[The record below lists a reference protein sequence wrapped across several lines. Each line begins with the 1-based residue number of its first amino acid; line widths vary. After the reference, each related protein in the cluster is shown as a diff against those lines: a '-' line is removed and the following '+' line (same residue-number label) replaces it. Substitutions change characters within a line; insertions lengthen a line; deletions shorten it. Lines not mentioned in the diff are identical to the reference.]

1 MKKISIIISIIVMI
15 ISLIPMR
22 SSAVEPVDTVKI
34 YSKGLTD
41 GLLVR
46 DGITRHTYIAVYKKD
61 GKEYPAYCLN
71 RELPGVEEGPQT
83 VKVNELVTNVMVWRV
98 LINGYPYKTL
108 KQLGCN
114 TEAEAYLAT
123 KQAIYCVLEGID
135 VNSYKA
141 VDSDAGRRTLKA
153 LKKIVANAK
162 KSTVSKVSSALTINQ
177 ENSVWRIDKLDSKY
191 VSRTFSVK
199 ANAGFDT
206 YTVSLKNDSIEGIKI
221 ADENNKAKKTFKP
234 NEKFKILIPI
244 TNILKSGSFTI
255 NVAAKVNTKPVLYG
269 KSTVSGLQNYAM
281 TGYTYEDG
289 TGSKSVNYSKNDTR
303 IVIVK
308 KEETS
313 GKVLQGVEFEVLDG
327 NKNQLYAGLKT
338 NSKGQIQIDNLL
350 PGIYYIRETKTL
362 DGYQI
367 YDKLIKVDL
376 ELNEKATVQVINSKE
391 PPEIHI
397 ENKESETSVSD
408 KKSEISVENKKEE
421 VSIDNNKTE
430 ISIDNE
436 DKNINID
443 NNKTETNINNKDE
456 NINVNNNKTDI
467 NVDNKD
473 KNVNIDNNKTD
484 VNIDNKDENINVD
497 NNKTDINVD
506 NKDTNINVDNNKTD
520 VNIDNKNTNVNV
532 DNNETGINIDNKDT
546 NVNVDNNK
554 TDISIDNQD
563 TQINVEN
570 NKQSIKLPK
579 TGM

>member
-22 SSAVEPVDTVKI
+22 SSAVETVNTARI

-83 VKVNELVTNVMVWRV
+83 VNINELVTNVMVWRV

-108 KQLGCN
+108 AELGCN

-123 KQAIYCVLEGID
+123 KQAIYCVLENID
-135 VNSYKA
+135 VNSYTA
-141 VDSDAGRRTLKA
+141 VDSDAGRRTLNA
-153 LKKIVANAK
+153 LKKIVTNAK
-162 KSTVSKVSSALTINQ
+162 KSTASKVSSALTINQ
-177 ENSVWRIDKLDSKY
+177 ENSVWRVDKVDSKY
-191 VSRTFSVK
+191 VSRTFSVT

-244 TNILKSGSFTI
+244 TNILRAGSFTI
-255 NVAAKVNTKPVLYG
+255 NVDAKVNTKPVLYG

-289 TGSKSVNYSKNDTR
+289 TGSKNVNYSKNETR
-303 IVIVK
+303 IIIEK
-308 KEETS
+308 KEENS
-313 GKVLQGVEFEVLDG
+313 GKLLQGVEFEVLDG

-338 NSKGQIQIDNLL
+338 NSKGKIQLDNLL

-408 KKSEISVENKKEE
+408 KKSEISIENKKEE

-436 DKNINID
+436 NNNVNID
-443 NNKTETNINNKDE
+443 NNKTNINIDNKDKNVNVDNNKTDINIDNKDE

-467 NVDNKD
+467 NA
-473 KNVNIDNNKTD
+473 
-484 VNIDNKDENINVD
+484 
-497 NNKTDINVD
+497 
-506 NKDTNINVDNNKTD
+506 
-520 VNIDNKNTNVNV
+520 DNKNTNVNI
-532 DNNETGINIDNKDT
+532 DNNETGINIDNKNT
-546 NVNVDNNK
+546 NINVNNDK
-554 TDISIDNQD
+554 ADISINNED

-570 NKQSIKLPK
+570 SNKNVKLPK

>member
-22 SSAVEPVDTVKI
+22 SNAVEPIDTATI

-61 GKEYPAYCLN
+61 GKEYPAYCMN

-83 VKVNELVTNVMVWRV
+83 VNVNELVTNVMVWRV

-108 KQLGCN
+108 AELGCN

-123 KQAIYCVLEGID
+123 KQAIYCVLEDID
-135 VNSYKA
+135 VNSYTA
-141 VDSDAGRRTLKA
+141 VNSDSGRRTLNA

-177 ENSVWRIDKLDSKY
+177 ENSVWRVDKLDSKY
-191 VSRTFSVK
+191 VSRTFSVT

-221 ADENNKAKKTFKP
+221 TDENNKAKKTFKS

-244 TNILKSGSFTI
+244 TNIVKDGGFTI

-289 TGSKSVNYSKNDTR
+289 SGSKSVNYLKNNTK
-303 IVIVK
+303 IIIVK
-308 KEETS
+308 KEETN
-313 GKVLQGVEFEVLDG
+313 GKLLQGVEFEVLDE

-338 NSKGQIQIDNLL
+338 DSKGQIQLDNLL

-367 YDKLIKVDL
+367 YDKLIKVNL

-391 PPEIHI
+391 APEIHI

-408 KKSEISVENKKEE
+408 KKSEISVENKKEQ
-421 VSIDNNKTE
+421 VSIDSNKTE
-430 ISIDNE
+430 ISIDNK
-436 DKNINID
+436 DKNINI
-443 NNKTETNINNKDE
+443 NNDKTEINIDNKDV
-456 NINVNNNKTDI
+456 NANVNNNKTDI
-467 NVDNKD
+467 N
-473 KNVNIDNNKTD
+473 
-484 VNIDNKDENINVD
+484 IDNKDI
-497 NNKTDINVD
+497 
-506 NKDTNINVDNNKTD
+506 
-520 VNIDNKNTNVNV
+520 NVNV
-532 DNNETGINIDNKDT
+532 DNNEIGINIDNKDT
-546 NVNVDNNK
+546 NVNVDSNK
-554 TDISIDNQD
+554 TDISINNQD

-570 NKQSIKLPK
+570 NKQKVKLPK

>member
-1 MKKISIIISIIVMI
+1 MI

-22 SSAVEPVDTVKI
+22 INAVEPVNTARI

-83 VKVNELVTNVMVWRV
+83 VNVNELVTNVMVWRV

-108 KQLGCN
+108 AELGCN

-123 KQAIYCVLEGID
+123 KQAIYCVLENIN
-135 VNSYKA
+135 VNSYTA
-141 VDSDAGRRTLKA
+141 VDSDSGRRTLNA
-153 LKKIVANAK
+153 LRKIVSNAK
-162 KSTVSKVSSALTINQ
+162 KSSASKVSSALTINQ
-177 ENSVWRIDKLDSKY
+177 ENSVWRVDKLDGKY
-191 VSRTFSVK
+191 VSRTFSVT

-206 YTVSLKNDSIEGIKI
+206 YKVSLKNNEIQGIKI
-221 ADENNKAKKTFKP
+221 ADENNKAKSTFKP

-244 TNILKSGSFTI
+244 NNMLKDGSFTI

-303 IVIVK
+303 IIIEK

-313 GKVLQGVEFEVLDG
+313 GKLLQGVEFEVLDG

-338 NSKGQIQIDNLL
+338 NSKGQIQINNLL
-350 PGIYYIRETKTL
+350 PGIYYIKETKTL

-367 YDKLIKVDL
+367 YDKLIKIDL

-408 KKSEISVENKKEE
+408 KKSEVSVENKKEQ

-430 ISIDNE
+430 ISIDN
-436 DKNINID
+436 
-443 NNKTETNINNKDE
+443 
-456 NINVNNNKTDI
+456 
-467 NVDNKD
+467 KD
-473 KNVNIDNNKTD
+473 KNVNIDNNKTEVNIDNKDKNANVNNNKTDININNKDKD
-484 VNIDNKDENINVD
+484 VNVNNNKTNINIDNKDENINVD
-497 NNKTDINVD
+497 SNKTNININ
-506 NKDTNINVDNNKTD
+506 NKDTNIDVDS
-520 VNIDNKNTNVNV
+520 
-532 DNNETGINIDNKDT
+532 NETGINIDN
-546 NVNVDNNK
+546 NK
-554 TDISIDNQD
+554 TDISINNQD

-570 NKQSIKLPK
+570 NKQNVKLPK

>member
-22 SSAVEPVDTVKI
+22 TNAVEPIDTTTI

-61 GKEYPAYCLN
+61 GKEYPAYCMN

-83 VKVNELVTNVMVWRV
+83 VKVNELITNVMVWRV

-108 KQLGCN
+108 SQLGCQ

-135 VNSYKA
+135 VNSFTA

-153 LKKIVANAK
+153 LKQIVADAK

-177 ENSVWRIDKLDSKY
+177 DNSVWRVDKLDSKY

-199 ANAGFDT
+199 ANAGFNT
-206 YTVSLKNDSIEGIKI
+206 YTVSIKDAGIDGIKI
-221 ADENNKAKKTFKP
+221 VDENNKSKSTFTP
-234 NEKFKILIPI
+234 NEKFKVLIPI
-244 TNILKSGSFTI
+244 TNILKDGNFTI
-255 NVAAKVNTKPVLYG
+255 NVSAEVNTKPVLYG
-269 KSTVSGLQNYAM
+269 KSTVSGLQNYAL

-289 TGSKSVNYSKNDTR
+289 TGSKQVYYSKNDTK

-338 NSKGQIQIDNLL
+338 DSNGQIQLDNLL
-350 PGIYYIRETKTL
+350 PGTYYIRETKTL

-376 ELNEKATVQVINSKE
+376 ELNEKSTVQVINSKE

-397 ENKESETSVSD
+397 ENKESDISVGEKESQA
-408 KKSEISVENKKEE
+408 SVENSKTEINKTGE
-421 VSIDNNKTE
+421 KTE
-430 ISIDNE
+430 ISIDN
-436 DKNINID
+436 DKTGVNISNSKTDVNVDNNKTGVNID
-443 NNKTETNINNKDE
+443 NNKT
-456 NINVNNNKTDI
+456 
-467 NVDNKD
+467 
-473 KNVNIDNNKTD
+473 NVNIDNNKTSI
-484 VNIDNKDENINVD
+484 NI
-497 NNKTDINVD
+497 
-506 NKDTNINVDNNKTD
+506 DNNKTD
-520 VNIDNKNTNVNV
+520 VSVDNNKTEVNIDNS
-532 DNNETGINIDNKDT
+532 EIGINIDNQDT
-546 NVNVDNNK
+546 KVSVENTTTQINVDNN
-554 TDISIDNQD
+554 
-563 TQINVEN
+563 TQSV
-570 NKQSIKLPK
+570 KLPK